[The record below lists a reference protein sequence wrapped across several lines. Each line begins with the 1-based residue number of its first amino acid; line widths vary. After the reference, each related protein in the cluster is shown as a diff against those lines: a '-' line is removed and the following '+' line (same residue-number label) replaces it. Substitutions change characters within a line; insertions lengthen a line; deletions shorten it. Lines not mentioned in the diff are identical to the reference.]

1 MPTDPLLMKHDCSCP
16 TGTMFRHRNKVL
28 LAGLSAFVLLSP
40 FFQGGGAGDVALAIV
55 ASLLISSCALSVPG
69 TVDKRRM
76 TLVLAVL
83 AVVGHVASALV
94 PGSAALIIVADL
106 LTAALL
112 CCVVYLVMWRLFR
125 AKTIGSEQICAGV
138 SVYLLL
144 ALVFAR
150 LFHVLQ
156 TLNPK
161 SFMDQAHQMVPS
173 YHDFIYFS
181 FVTLT
186 TVGYGDLVPL
196 QPAVKSLAMLE
207 ALCGVLYLGILISRL
222 TSLYQPARLEETV
235 EHAVEEALEHHDH
248 REHKATKS
256 PNTHDA

>member
-1 MPTDPLLMKHDCSCP
+1 MNHDCSCP
-16 TGTMFRHRNKVL
+16 TGPIYRHRNKTL
-28 LAGLSAFVLLSP
+28 LAALSIFVLLSP
-40 FFQGGGAGDVALAIV
+40 FFETGGAGDVALAIM
-55 ASLLISSCALSVPG
+55 ASLLITSCALAVPG
-69 TVDKRRM
+69 SVDKRRM
-76 TLVLAVL
+76 ALVLAGL
-83 AVVGHVASALV
+83 AVAGHVASALV
-94 PGSAALIIVADL
+94 PGSPALIVVADI
-106 LTAALL
+106 LTSALL
-112 CCVVYLVMWRLFR
+112 CCVIYLVMFRLFR
-125 AKTIGSEQICAGV
+125 AKSIGSEQVCAGV

-150 LFHVLQ
+150 LYHVVQ
-156 TLNPK
+156 TLSPGA
-161 SFMDQAHQMVPS
+161 FVDGAHAKVPT